1 MWSSTF
7 SSCRS
12 YAKTLLILAGAL
24 AIASQAAAQQV
35 TDVPGLPE
43 ETAER

>member
-7 SSCRS
+7 SSSRS
-12 YAKTLLILAGAL
+12 YAKTLLSVAGAL
-24 AIASQAAAQQV
+24 AIASQAATQQV

-43 ETAER
+43 ETADR